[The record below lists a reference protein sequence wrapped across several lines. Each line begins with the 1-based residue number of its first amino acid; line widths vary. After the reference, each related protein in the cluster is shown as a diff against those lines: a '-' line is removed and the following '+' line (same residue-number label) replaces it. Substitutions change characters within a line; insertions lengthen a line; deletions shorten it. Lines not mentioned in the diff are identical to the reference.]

1 MSYEQINR
9 IKAYL
14 IRCDLQAEE
23 DLRAA
28 EQSYRVTPCS
38 FTAARLLAAQNHNN
52 SIHKILL
59 LLRTNILSN
68 RIQQHIRK

>member
-14 IRCDLQAEE
+14 IRCDLQADE

-28 EQSYRVTPCS
+28 EQSYRITPCS
-38 FTAARLLAAQNHNN
+38 FTAARLLAAQNHHNV
-52 SIHKILL
+52 
-59 LLRTNILSN
+59 
-68 RIQQHIRK
+68 IRKMVHDLWVILDHTY